1 MYASRVETAAMMK
14 TARRLIAYESRAARC
29 RSAGSCATSVEE
41 CRILLMTCDPRQNL
55 ATRNTRTGEG

>member
-29 RSAGSCATSVEE
+29 RSAGSCATSVDE
-41 CRILLMTCDPRQNL
+41 CRSLVIHCDAR
-55 ATRNTRTGEG
+55 GE